1 MSTDAKVRYE
11 DEPRAGKAGEKHND
25 MQGAEAC
32 RHKGGMRMKSYEK
45 LENEMI
51 EKIDEIMDRFDIN
64 RADIVSIVKDRVN

>member
-1 MSTDAKVRYE
+1 MNTDAKAKYE
-11 DEPRAGKAGEKHND
+11 TEPRAMQVGENHND

-51 EKIDEIMDRFDIN
+51 DRIDEIMDRFDIN
-64 RADIVSIVKDRVN
+64 RADIISIVKDRVD